1 MNFYTTEQIKQI
13 ERNTMSLGMNSL
25 RMMENAGSAVA
36 RVIRD
41 RFGVG
46 LKSVIICG
54 RGNNGGN
61 GFVVARKLK
70 ENGGDITVIQALG
83 EPATHD
89 AMEMLSRL
97 YPLGVRV
104 LNYDDNYAAA
114 EDCINEADIVIDA
127 IFGNGFHDMPYQN
140 SLSRLI
146 STANNTAAKKIAIDM
161 PSGANPDT
169 GEVMTGVCIKCDM
182 TIGIIG
188 LKPGYVM
195 YPAGT
200 FCGELYSVEI
210 GLPDG
215 AANNIVPIM
224 SSIDEGYIRSV
235 LSVRPRH
242 CHKGDFGRA
251 AIVAGSLGMCGASV
265 LAARAALYS
274 GAGLVHMIVP
284 DCNYTAATIAVPEA
298 VIAPLDTNEKG
309 GISQKESAKLARVI
323 DRADS
328 CLIGPG
334 MGAGFHTQ
342 KLVETVLACCN
353 CPIIIDA
360 DGINSIAACI
370 NIIRG
375 SKSNVILTPHPGEMA
390 RLCGVDVKDVEQNRL
405 QISKD
410 FAIKYGCILVL
421 KGSVTIVALP
431 NGTCFVNLG
440 GNGGMASA
448 GCGDML
454 AGMLAA
460 LLAEGMAPEAAA
472 RAAVYLHA
480 EAGDFAISET
490 SMRSLTPTMM
500 IDALPSM
507 FKKYETG

>member
-13 ERNTMSLGMNSL
+13 ERNAMSLGMNGL

-41 RFGVG
+41 RFGKD
-46 LKSVIICG
+46 LKSVVICG
-54 RGNNGGN
+54 RGNNGGD

-70 ENGGDITVIQALG
+70 ENGGDVTVIQAIG

-89 AMEMLSRL
+89 SMEMLSRL

-104 LNYDDNYAAA
+104 LSYDDSCAAA
-114 EDCINEADIVIDA
+114 EACINDASIIIDA
-127 IFGNGFHDMPYQN
+127 VFGNGFNGVLHDS
-140 SLSRLI
+140 SLNRLI
-146 STANNTAAKKIAIDM
+146 DTVNGTAAKKIAIDM
-161 PSGANPDT
+161 PSGANSDT
-169 GEVMTGVCIKCDM
+169 GDVPGACIKCDM
-182 TIGIIG
+182 TVGIIG

-195 YPAGT
+195 YPAGA

-215 AANNIVPIM
+215 ATDDTVPIM
-224 SSIDEGYIRSV
+224 SSIDESYIRSV

-242 CHKGDFGRA
+242 CHKGDFGRT
-251 AIVAGSLGMCGASV
+251 AIVAGSLGMCGASII
-265 LAARAALYS
+265 AARAAAYS
-274 GAGLVHMIVP
+274 GAGLVHMMVP
-284 DCNYTAATIAVPEA
+284 DCNYTAATIGLPEA
-298 VIAPLDTNEKG
+298 VITPLDTNETG
-309 GISQKESAKLARVI
+309 GISQKESIRLV
-323 DRADS
+323 RALEKANS

-342 KLVETVLACCN
+342 KLVETVITCCN

-360 DGINSIAACI
+360 DGINSISGCI
-370 NIIRG
+370 NMIRDT
-375 SKSNVILTPHPGEMA
+375 KSSVILTPHPGEMA
-390 RLCGVDVKDVEQNRL
+390 RLCGVSIAHVEQNRL

-410 FAIKYGCILVL
+410 FAAKYGCILVL
-421 KGSVTIVALP
+421 KGSVSIVALP
-431 NGTCFVNLG
+431 NGVCFVNLG
-440 GNGGMASA
+440 GNGGMATA

-460 LLAEGMAPEAAA
+460 LLAEGMNPADAACT
-472 RAAVYLHA
+472 AVYLHA
-480 EAGDFAISET
+480 EAGDFAAKEA

-500 IDALPSM
+500 TNVLPEM
-507 FKKYETG
+507 LKKYETG